1 MDISGCERSYPQ
13 NAHSLKN
20 SGRAQCSPRVMNPAM
35 NPYSNPAGHPA
46 SNTAAPNGCP
56 PRAAQGVNQPGA
68 QNTGIQNTGVQ
79 NTRAHSLPALLIPED
94 YRARAVALHARELI
108 LRSPQMSAIA
118 LGGFSAGFS
127 AGPSNGFSAG
137 LEKTVEK
144 AGERPPTEGVVAAGS
159 ANAASAAGGGLLQ
172 ESQPLREI
180 LENAVDEAICAIDGG
195 RQGNA
200 RGHAWGNASAEG
212 ADADGTNVTKP
223 RKFRTK
229 TVQPAPTS
237 WSYPS
242 VEYVP
247 VNRQTALRYLAA
259 ELYGLGVLDLLLDE
273 GQRAGT
279 ITDIYVNSPCDIW
292 VGINGTTRPVALSL
306 GNERRVRDLAER
318 LIRRHGGQ
326 LDAAHPAA
334 DISDEHGRRIHA
346 IIPPLS
352 ERTRL
357 SVRLPAR
364 EHPTLAQ
371 LQAAGLC
378 DESTAAYLR
387 RMIAERRGFL
397 ISGGT
402 GTGKTTLLNALL
414 GLCTPQERLILLED
428 TPELTPQHEQVIALK
443 TRAANSEGAGEI
455 GLGEL
460 IVQALRMGPDRLV
473 VGECRGAEVVHL
485 LTAMNTGHRGAGTTL
500 HANSA
505 QAVPLRL
512 CALGALAG
520 LDSRTVALHTATAFE
535 RIIHLEHRDGRR
547 RIEGIYS
554 LHPAT
559 QGSEE
564 YLQVRRI
571 STGSEVG
578 Y

>member
-1 MDISGCERSYPQ
+1 
-13 NAHSLKN
+13 
-20 SGRAQCSPRVMNPAM
+20 MNPT
-35 NPYSNPAGHPA
+35 SNPA
-46 SNTAAPNGCP
+46 SNTGNPNGYP
-56 PRAAQGVNQPGA
+56 TRTAQSLNTQSPSTQAQGKNAPGMKAPGTKALGTPSA
-68 QNTGIQNTGVQ
+68 QHMG
-79 NTRAHSLPALLIPED
+79 ALPALLIPED

-118 LGGFSAGFS
+118 LNGFSGGFGAGFGSGFGTGVSAGF
-127 AGPSNGFSAG
+127 
-137 LEKTVEK
+137 EKTE
-144 AGERPPTEGVVAAGS
+144 ERPPAEGVAAAGS
-159 ANAASAAGGGLLQ
+159 ANVASAAGGELLQ
-172 ESQPLREI
+172 DSQPLREI
-180 LENAVDEAICAIDGG
+180 LENAVDEAIYAIDGG
-195 RQGNA
+195 CQGN
-200 RGHAWGNASAEG
+200 AWGNANAEG
-212 ADADGTNVTKP
+212 TGVDGTNVTKP
-223 RKFRTK
+223 RKFRAK
-229 TVQPAPTS
+229 TAPPAPAS

-292 VGINGTTRPVALSL
+292 AGINGTTRPVALSL

-364 EHPTLAQ
+364 ERPTLAQ
-371 LQAAGLC
+371 LQTAGLC
-378 DESTAAYLR
+378 DEATAAYLR

-414 GLCTPQERLILLED
+414 RLCTPQERLILLED
-428 TPELTPQHEQVIALK
+428 TPELAPQHEQVIALK

-571 STGSEVG
+571 STGSDVG

>member
-1 MDISGCERSYPQ
+1 
-13 NAHSLKN
+13 
-20 SGRAQCSPRVMNPAM
+20 MNPS
-35 NPYSNPAGHPA
+35 NNPAEHTA
-46 SNTAAPNGCP
+46 SYAANPNGYP
-56 PRAAQGVNQPGA
+56 TRTA
-68 QNTGIQNTGVQ
+68 QNSTTYAQSPITYAPD
-79 NTRAHSLPALLIPED
+79 TRAHSLPALLIPED

-118 LGGFSAGFS
+118 LDGFSAGFGGGFG
-127 AGPSNGFSAG
+127 AG
-137 LEKTVEK
+137 VEK
-144 AGERPPTEGVVAAGS
+144 AGERPPAEGVTAAGS
-159 ANAASAAGGGLLQ
+159 ANTANAAGSGLLQ

-195 RQGNA
+195 HLGNT
-200 RGHAWGNASAEG
+200 NAEG
-212 ADADGTNVTKP
+212 TGADRTNVTKP
-223 RKFRTK
+223 RKFRATA
-229 TVQPAPTS
+229 VHPAPAS

-247 VNRQTALRYLAA
+247 INRQTALRYLAA
-259 ELYGLGVLDLLLDE
+259 ELYGLGALDLLLDE

-364 EHPTLAQ
+364 ERPTLAQ

-378 DESTAAYLR
+378 DEATAAYLR

-428 TPELTPQHEQVIALK
+428 TPELAPQHEQVIALK
-443 TRAANSEGAGEI
+443 TRAANSEGAGEV

-547 RIEGIYS
+547 CIEGVYS
-554 LHPAT
+554 LHPAVE
-559 QGSEE
+559 GSEE

>member
-1 MDISGCERSYPQ
+1 
-13 NAHSLKN
+13 
-20 SGRAQCSPRVMNPAM
+20 MNLS
-35 NPYSNPAGHPA
+35 SNPAGHPA
-46 SNTAAPNGCP
+46 NNPGSPNGCP

-68 QNTGIQNTGVQ
+68 QNLGAPYTT
-79 NTRAHSLPALLIPED
+79 HSLPALLIPED

-118 LGGFSAGFS
+118 LGGFSAGLS
-127 AGPSNGFSAG
+127 AGFSSG
-137 LEKTVEK
+137 VEKT
-144 AGERPPTEGVVAAGS
+144 GEHPPTEGVAAAGGS
-159 ANAASAAGGGLLQ
+159 NTASAAGGGLLQ
-172 ESQPLREI
+172 ESQPLREV

-195 RQGNA
+195 YPGNT
-200 RGHAWGNASAEG
+200 NAERTG
-212 ADADGTNVTKP
+212 ADGTNVTKP

-229 TVQPAPTS
+229 TVQTAPAS

-247 VNRQTALRYLAA
+247 INRQTALRYLAA
-259 ELYGLGVLDLLLDE
+259 ELYGLGALDLLLDE
-273 GQRAGT
+273 RQRAGT

-334 DISDEHGRRIHA
+334 DISDEHGRRVHA

-364 EHPTLAQ
+364 ERPTLAQ
-371 LQAAGLC
+371 LTAAGLC
-378 DESTAAYLR
+378 DEATAAYLR

-428 TPELTPQHEQVIALK
+428 TPELAPQHEQVIALK

-535 RIIHLEHRDGRR
+535 RIIHLEHRGGRR

-554 LHPAT
+554 LHPAVA
-559 QGSEE
+559 GSEE

-571 STGSEVG
+571 STGPDVG

>member
-1 MDISGCERSYPQ
+1 MDISACARSYPQ

-20 SGRAQCSPRVMNPAM
+20 SGRVQCSPRAM
-35 NPYSNPAGHPA
+35 T
-46 SNTAAPNGCP
+46 SNTANPNGYP
-56 PRAAQGVNQPGA
+56 TRTVQSPTMQAQGMGQPSMNQPGA
-68 QNTGIQNTGVQ
+68 QNTGVQNTG
-79 NTRAHSLPALLIPED
+79 AHSLPALLIPED
-94 YRARAVALHARELI
+94 YRARAVVLHARELI
-108 LRSPQMSAIA
+108 LRSPQMSTIA
-118 LGGFSAGFS
+118 LGGFSAGLS
-127 AGPSNGFSAG
+127 AGFSSG
-137 LEKTVEK
+137 VEK
-144 AGERPPTEGVVAAGS
+144 AGERPPVEGVAAAGGSNTAS
-159 ANAASAAGGGLLQ
+159 AAGGANTSSAAGGGLLQ
-172 ESQPLREI
+172 EPQPLREI

-195 RQGNA
+195 YPGNT
-200 RGHAWGNASAEG
+200 NAERTG
-212 ADADGTNVTKP
+212 ADGTNVTKP

-229 TVQPAPTS
+229 TVQPAPAS

-247 VNRQTALRYLAA
+247 INRQTALRYLAT
-259 ELYGLGVLDLLLDE
+259 ELYGLGALDLLLDE

-364 EHPTLAQ
+364 ERPTLAQ

-378 DESTAAYLR
+378 DEATAAYLC

-428 TPELTPQHEQVIALK
+428 TPELAPQHEQVIALK

-554 LHPAT
+554 LHPAVE
-559 QGSEE
+559 GSEE

-571 STGSEVG
+571 SVGSDVG

>member
-1 MDISGCERSYPQ
+1 
-13 NAHSLKN
+13 
-20 SGRAQCSPRVMNPAM
+20 MNPS
-35 NPYSNPAGHPA
+35 SNPAEHTA
-46 SNTAAPNGCP
+46 SHTANPNGYP
-56 PRAAQGVNQPGA
+56 TRTAQSPTA
-68 QNTGIQNTGVQ
+68 QSPSTYAPD
-79 NTRAHSLPALLIPED
+79 TRAHSLPALLIPED

-118 LGGFSAGFS
+118 LGGFSAGF
-127 AGPSNGFSAG
+127 GGGFSAG
-137 LEKTVEK
+137 FGNGFSGGL
-144 AGERPPTEGVVAAGS
+144 S
-159 ANAASAAGGGLLQ
+159 GGGLLQ

-195 RQGNA
+195 
-200 RGHAWGNASAEG
+200 HPGNASTAG
-212 ADADGTNVTKP
+212 AGVVKP
-223 RKFRTK
+223 RKFRAQTAH
-229 TVQPAPTS
+229 PAPAS

-259 ELYGLGVLDLLLDE
+259 ELYGLGALDLLLDE

-292 VGINGTTRPVALSL
+292 VGINGTVRPVALSL

-318 LIRRHGGQ
+318 LIRRYGGQ
-326 LDAAHPAA
+326 LDAANPAA

-364 EHPTLAQ
+364 ERPTLAQ

-378 DESTAAYLR
+378 DEATAAYLR

-428 TPELTPQHEQVIALK
+428 TPELAPQHEQVIALK

-571 STGSEVG
+571 STGSDVG

>member
-1 MDISGCERSYPQ
+1 
-13 NAHSLKN
+13 
-20 SGRAQCSPRVMNPAM
+20 MNPT
-35 NPYSNPAGHPA
+35 SNPV
-46 SNTAAPNGCP
+46 SNTGSPNGCP
-56 PRAAQGVNQPGA
+56 TRTAQSLNTQSPSTQAQGANRL
-68 QNTGIQNTGVQ
+68 GVQ
-79 NTRAHSLPALLIPED
+79 NTGAPNTGVHPLPALLIPED

-108 LRSPQMSAIA
+108 LRSPQMSATA
-118 LGGFSAGFS
+118 LNGFSGGFSG
-127 AGPSNGFSAG
+127 G
-137 LEKTVEK
+137 LNAEFERV
-144 AGERPPTEGVVAAGS
+144 GERPPAEGAIAAGS
-159 ANAASAAGGGLLQ
+159 ANTASAADGGLLQ
-172 ESQPLREI
+172 EIQPLREI

-195 RQGNA
+195 YLEGA
-200 RGHAWGNASAEG
+200 RGHAS
-212 ADADGTNVTKP
+212 ADGTNAAKP
-223 RKFRTK
+223 RKFRPK
-229 TVQPAPTS
+229 TAPPAPAS

-242 VEYVP
+242 VEYMP

-259 ELYGLGVLDLLLDE
+259 ELYGLGALDLLLDE

-318 LIRRHGGQ
+318 LIRRYGGQ

-364 EHPTLAQ
+364 ERPTLAQ

-378 DESTAAYLR
+378 DEATAAYLR
-387 RMIAERRGFL
+387 RMMAERRGFL

-428 TPELTPQHEQVIALK
+428 TPELAPQHEQVIALK

-554 LHPAT
+554 LHPAVE
-559 QGSEE
+559 GSEE

-571 STGSEVG
+571 SAESDVG

>member
-1 MDISGCERSYPQ
+1 MDISGYARSYPQ

-20 SGRAQCSPRVMNPAM
+20 SGWAQCSPRVMNPAM
-35 NPYSNPAGHPA
+35 NPSSNPAEH
-46 SNTAAPNGCP
+46 TATPNGYP
-56 PRAAQGVNQPGA
+56 TRTAQSPTTYA
-68 QNTGIQNTGVQ
+68 PD
-79 NTRAHSLPALLIPED
+79 TRAHSLPALLIPED

-108 LRSPQMSAIA
+108 LCSPQMSAIA
-118 LGGFSAGFS
+118 LGGFSGGFSAGFS
-127 AGPSNGFSAG
+127 AGV
-137 LEKTVEK
+137 EKTVEK
-144 AGERPPTEGVVAAGS
+144 AGERPPTEGVVAADS
-159 ANAASAAGGGLLQ
+159 ANAVSAAGGGLLQ

-195 RQGNA
+195 CRGN
-200 RGHAWGNASAEG
+200 AWGNASAEG
-212 ADADGTNVTKP
+212 TGADGTNVTKP
-223 RKFRTK
+223 RKFRAK
-229 TVQPAPTS
+229 TVQPAPAS

-259 ELYGLGVLDLLLDE
+259 ELYGLGALDLLLDE

-292 VGINGTTRPVALSL
+292 VSINGTTRPVALSL

-364 EHPTLAQ
+364 ERPTLAQ

-378 DESTAAYLR
+378 DEATAAYLR

-428 TPELTPQHEQVIALK
+428 TPELAPQHEQVIALK

-547 RIEGIYS
+547 CIEGIYS

>member
-1 MDISGCERSYPQ
+1 MDISGCARSYPQ

-20 SGRAQCSPRVMNPAM
+20 LGRAQCSPRVMNPAM
-35 NPYSNPAGHPA
+35 NPAMNPSNNPAGHPA
-46 SNTAAPNGCP
+46 NNPGSPNGCP
-56 PRAAQGVNQPGA
+56 PCAAQGVNQPGA
-68 QNTGIQNTGVQ
+68 QNTGVQ
-79 NTRAHSLPALLIPED
+79 NTRTHSLPALLIPED

-118 LGGFSAGFS
+118 LGGFSGGFS
-127 AGPSNGFSAG
+127 AGFSVG
-137 LEKTVEK
+137 LEK
-144 AGERPPTEGVVAAGS
+144 AGERPPTEGVVAAG
-159 ANAASAAGGGLLQ
+159 GGLFQ

-195 RQGNA
+195 CQGN
-200 RGHAWGNASAEG
+200 AWGNANAEG
-212 ADADGTNVTKP
+212 TGADGTNATKP

-259 ELYGLGVLDLLLDE
+259 ELYGLGALDLLLDE

-334 DISDEHGRRIHA
+334 DISDELGRRIHA

-364 EHPTLAQ
+364 ERPTLAQ

-378 DESTAAYLR
+378 DEATAAYLR

-428 TPELTPQHEQVIALK
+428 TPELAPQHEQVIALK

-547 RIEGIYS
+547 RIEGVYS
-554 LHPAT
+554 LHPAVE
-559 QGSEE
+559 GSEE

-571 STGSEVG
+571 SVGSDVG

>member
-1 MDISGCERSYPQ
+1 MDISGYARSYPQ
-13 NAHSLKN
+13 NVHSLKN
-20 SGRAQCSPRVMNPAM
+20 LGWVQCSPRAM
-35 NPYSNPAGHPA
+35 NPSNNLTEHTA
-46 SNTAAPNGCP
+46 SHTANPNGYPTCT
-56 PRAAQGVNQPGA
+56 AQSPTA
-68 QNTGIQNTGVQ
+68 QSPTAYAPD
-79 NTRAHSLPALLIPED
+79 TRAHSLPALLIPED

-118 LGGFSAGFS
+118 LGGFGGGFS
-127 AGPSNGFSAG
+127 AGVSVGFGGGFGAG
-137 LEKTVEK
+137 VEK
-144 AGERPPTEGVVAAGS
+144 AGERPPAEGGTAAGS
-159 ANAASAAGGGLLQ
+159 VNTVSAADGGLLQ

-180 LENAVDEAICAIDGG
+180 LENAVEAAICAIDGG
-195 RQGNA
+195 YLGNT
-200 RGHAWGNASAEG
+200 NAE
-212 ADADGTNVTKP
+212 GTNVVKP
-223 RKFRTK
+223 RKFRAK
-229 TVQPAPTS
+229 TVQPAPAS

-259 ELYGLGVLDLLLDE
+259 ELYGLGALDLLLDE

-364 EHPTLAQ
+364 ERPTLAQ
-371 LQAAGLC
+371 LQATGLC
-378 DESTAAYLR
+378 DEATAAYLH

-428 TPELTPQHEQVIALK
+428 TPELAPQHEQVIALK

-455 GLGEL
+455 GLDEL

-535 RIIHLEHRDGRR
+535 RIIHLEHRDGCR

-554 LHPAT
+554 LHPAVE
-559 QGSEE
+559 GSEE

-571 STGSEVG
+571 ATGSEVG

>member
-1 MDISGCERSYPQ
+1 
-13 NAHSLKN
+13 
-20 SGRAQCSPRVMNPAM
+20 MNPT
-35 NPYSNPAGHPA
+35 SNPA
-46 SNTAAPNGCP
+46 SNTGSPNGYP
-56 PRAAQGVNQPGA
+56 TRAAQGANQPGA
-68 QNTGIQNTGVQ
+68 QNTGVQNTG
-79 NTRAHSLPALLIPED
+79 THSLPALLIPED

-127 AGPSNGFSAG
+127 AG
-137 LEKTVEK
+137 LEK
-144 AGERPPTEGVVAAGS
+144 AGERPPAEGVAAAGS

-180 LENAVDEAICAIDGG
+180 LENAVDEAICTIDGG
-195 RQGNA
+195 HLGNT
-200 RGHAWGNASAEG
+200 NAEG
-212 ADADGTNVTKP
+212 TGADGTNVTKP

-229 TVQPAPTS
+229 TMQPAPTS

-242 VEYVP
+242 VEYMP
-247 VNRQTALRYLAA
+247 INRQTALRYLAA
-259 ELYGLGVLDLLLDE
+259 ELYGLGALDLLLEE

-292 VGINGTTRPVALSL
+292 AGINGTTRPVGLSL

-334 DISDEHGRRIHA
+334 DISDEYGRRIHA

-364 EHPTLAQ
+364 ERPTLAQ

-378 DESTAAYLR
+378 DEATAAYLR
-387 RMIAERRGFL
+387 RMMAERRGFL

-428 TPELTPQHEQVIALK
+428 TPELVPQHEQVIALK

>member
-1 MDISGCERSYPQ
+1 
-13 NAHSLKN
+13 
-20 SGRAQCSPRVMNPAM
+20 MNPT
-35 NPYSNPAGHPA
+35 SNPA
-46 SNTAAPNGCP
+46 SNTGNPNGYP
-56 PRAAQGVNQPGA
+56 TRTAQSLNTQSPSTQAQGKNAPGMKAPGTKALGTPSA
-68 QNTGIQNTGVQ
+68 QHMG
-79 NTRAHSLPALLIPED
+79 ALPALLIPED

-118 LGGFSAGFS
+118 LNGFSGGFGAGFGSGFGTGVSAGF
-127 AGPSNGFSAG
+127 
-137 LEKTVEK
+137 EKTE
-144 AGERPPTEGVVAAGS
+144 ERPPAEGVAAAGS
-159 ANAASAAGGGLLQ
+159 ANVASAAGGELLQ
-172 ESQPLREI
+172 DSQPLREI
-180 LENAVDEAICAIDGG
+180 LENAVDEAIYAIDGG
-195 RQGNA
+195 CQGN
-200 RGHAWGNASAEG
+200 AWGNANAEG
-212 ADADGTNVTKP
+212 TGVDGTNVTKP
-223 RKFRTK
+223 RKFRAK
-229 TVQPAPTS
+229 TAPPAPAS

-292 VGINGTTRPVALSL
+292 AGINGTTRPVALSL

-364 EHPTLAQ
+364 ERPTLAQ

-378 DESTAAYLR
+378 DEATAAYLR

-428 TPELTPQHEQVIALK
+428 TPELAPQHEQVIALK

-559 QGSEE
+559 QGSEK

-571 STGSEVG
+571 SVESNVG

>member
-1 MDISGCERSYPQ
+1 MT
-13 NAHSLKN
+13 
-20 SGRAQCSPRVMNPAM
+20 
-35 NPYSNPAGHPA
+35 
-46 SNTAAPNGCP
+46 SNTANPSGYPHRTAQSPITQ
-56 PRAAQGVNQPGA
+56 AQGMGQPSMNQPGA
-68 QNTGIQNTGVQ
+68 QNTGVQ
-79 NTRAHSLPALLIPED
+79 NTRTHSLPALLIPED

-118 LGGFSAGFS
+118 LGGFSGGFR

-144 AGERPPTEGVVAAGS
+144 AGERPPAGGATVAGG
-159 ANAASAAGGGLLQ
+159 ANTASAAGGGLLQ

-195 RQGNA
+195 HLGNT
-200 RGHAWGNASAEG
+200 NAEG
-212 ADADGTNVTKP
+212 TGADGTNVTKP

-229 TVQPAPTS
+229 TMQAAPAS

-259 ELYGLGVLDLLLDE
+259 ELYGLGALDLLLDE

-318 LIRRHGGQ
+318 LIRRHSGQ

-364 EHPTLAQ
+364 ERPTLAQ

-378 DESTAAYLR
+378 DEATAAYLR

-428 TPELTPQHEQVIALK
+428 TPELAPQHEQVIALK

-520 LDSRTVALHTATAFE
+520 LDSRTVVLHTATAFE

>member
-1 MDISGCERSYPQ
+1 
-13 NAHSLKN
+13 
-20 SGRAQCSPRVMNPAM
+20 MNPS
-35 NPYSNPAGHPA
+35 NNPAGHPA
-46 SNTAAPNGCP
+46 NNPAGHPVNNPGSPNGCP

-68 QNTGIQNTGVQ
+68 QNTGVQNTG
-79 NTRAHSLPALLIPED
+79 AHSLPALLIPED

-108 LRSPQMSAIA
+108 LCSPQMSTIA
-118 LGGFSAGFS
+118 LGGFSGGFS
-127 AGPSNGFSAG
+127 DGFSNGFSAG
-137 LEKTVEK
+137 VDKTVEK
-144 AGERPPTEGVVAAGS
+144 AGERPPAGGATVAGS
-159 ANAASAAGGGLLQ
+159 ANTASAAGGGLLQ

-180 LENAVDEAICAIDGG
+180 LENAVDEAICTIDGG
-195 RQGNA
+195 CRGNV
-200 RGHAWGNASAEG
+200 RGNTDAEG
-212 ADADGTNVTKP
+212 TGVAKP

-229 TVQPAPTS
+229 TVQAAPTS

-259 ELYGLGVLDLLLDE
+259 ELYGLGALDLLLDE

-364 EHPTLAQ
+364 KRPTLAQ

-378 DESTAAYLR
+378 DDATAAYLR

-414 GLCTPQERLILLED
+414 GLCSPQERLILLED
-428 TPELTPQHEQVIALK
+428 TPELAPQHEQVIALK

-571 STGSEVG
+571 STGSDVG

>member
-1 MDISGCERSYPQ
+1 
-13 NAHSLKN
+13 
-20 SGRAQCSPRVMNPAM
+20 MNP
-35 NPYSNPAGHPA
+35 STNPAEHTV
-46 SNTAAPNGCP
+46 SNTANPNGYP
-56 PRAAQGVNQPGA
+56 HRTAQSPTA
-68 QNTGIQNTGVQ
+68 QSSTMYAPD
-79 NTRAHSLPALLIPED
+79 TRAHSLPALLIPED

-118 LGGFSAGFS
+118 LGGFSAGF
-127 AGPSNGFSAG
+127 GGGFSAG
-137 LEKTVEK
+137 VSVGFGGGFGGEPSGGFSAGVEKTVEN
-144 AGERPPTEGVVAAGS
+144 ARERPPAEGGTAAGS
-159 ANAASAAGGGLLQ
+159 ANTASAAGGGLLQ

-195 RQGNA
+195 YP
-200 RGHAWGNASAEG
+200 GNASAAG
-212 ADADGTNVTKP
+212 AGVVKP
-223 RKFRTK
+223 RKFRAK
-229 TVQPAPTS
+229 TAQPAPAS

-259 ELYGLGVLDLLLDE
+259 ELYGLGALDLLLDE

-292 VGINGTTRPVALSL
+292 VGIDGTARPVALSL

-357 SVRLPAR
+357 SVRLPAHER
-364 EHPTLAQ
+364 PTLAQ

-378 DESTAAYLR
+378 DEATAAYLR

-414 GLCTPQERLILLED
+414 GLCMPQERLILLED
-428 TPELTPQHEQVIALK
+428 TPELSPRHEQVIVLK

-554 LHPAT
+554 LHPAVE
-559 QGSEE
+559 GREE

-571 STGSEVG
+571 STGSEIG

>member
-1 MDISGCERSYPQ
+1 
-13 NAHSLKN
+13 
-20 SGRAQCSPRVMNPAM
+20 MNPT
-35 NPYSNPAGHPA
+35 SNPA
-46 SNTAAPNGCP
+46 SNTGNPNGYP
-56 PRAAQGVNQPGA
+56 TRTAQSLNTQSPSTQAQGKNAPGMKAPGTKALGTPSA
-68 QNTGIQNTGVQ
+68 QHMG
-79 NTRAHSLPALLIPED
+79 ALPALLIPED

-118 LGGFSAGFS
+118 LNGFSGGFGAGFGSGFGTGVSAGF
-127 AGPSNGFSAG
+127 
-137 LEKTVEK
+137 EKTE
-144 AGERPPTEGVVAAGS
+144 ERPPAEGVAAAGS
-159 ANAASAAGGGLLQ
+159 ANVASAAGGELLQ
-172 ESQPLREI
+172 DSQPLREI
-180 LENAVDEAICAIDGG
+180 LENAVDEAIYAIDGG
-195 RQGNA
+195 CQGN
-200 RGHAWGNASAEG
+200 AWGNANAEG
-212 ADADGTNVTKP
+212 TGVDGTNVTKP
-223 RKFRTK
+223 RKFRAK
-229 TVQPAPTS
+229 TAPPAPAS

-273 GQRAGT
+273 GQRSGT

-364 EHPTLAQ
+364 ERPTLAQ

-378 DESTAAYLR
+378 DEATAAYLR

-428 TPELTPQHEQVIALK
+428 TPELAPQHEQVIALK

-547 RIEGIYS
+547 CIEGIYS

-571 STGSEVG
+571 SAGSDVG

>member
-1 MDISGCERSYPQ
+1 
-13 NAHSLKN
+13 
-20 SGRAQCSPRVMNPAM
+20 MNPT
-35 NPYSNPAGHPA
+35 SNPA
-46 SNTAAPNGCP
+46 NPNGYP
-56 PRAAQGVNQPGA
+56 TRTA
-68 QNTGIQNTGVQ
+68 QNSTTYAQSPTANAPD
-79 NTRAHSLPALLIPED
+79 TRAHSLPALLIPED

-118 LGGFSAGFS
+118 LGGFSGGFS
-127 AGPSNGFSAG
+127 VGFGGGFGAG
-137 LEKTVEK
+137 VEK
-144 AGERPPTEGVVAAGS
+144 PGQAGERPPAEGGTAAGN
-159 ANAASAAGGGLLQ
+159 ANTASAADGGLLQ

-180 LENAVDEAICAIDGG
+180 LENAVDEAICVIDGG
-195 RQGNA
+195 YP
-200 RGHAWGNASAEG
+200 GNASAAG
-212 ADADGTNVTKP
+212 AGVVKP
-223 RKFRTK
+223 RKFRAK
-229 TVQPAPTS
+229 TVHPAPAS

-259 ELYGLGVLDLLLDE
+259 ELYGLGALDLLLDE

-352 ERTRL
+352 ERARL

-364 EHPTLAQ
+364 ERPTLAQ
-371 LQAAGLC
+371 LQATGLC
-378 DESTAAYLR
+378 DEATAAYLR

-428 TPELTPQHEQVIALK
+428 TPELAPQHEQVIALK

-535 RIIHLEHRDGRR
+535 RIIHLEHRDGCR
-547 RIEGIYS
+547 RIEGVYS
-554 LHPAT
+554 LHPT
-559 QGSEE
+559 VEGSEE

-571 STGSEVG
+571 SVGSEVG

>member
-1 MDISGCERSYPQ
+1 
-13 NAHSLKN
+13 
-20 SGRAQCSPRVMNPAM
+20 MNPT
-35 NPYSNPAGHPA
+35 SNPA
-46 SNTAAPNGCP
+46 SNTGNPNGYP
-56 PRAAQGVNQPGA
+56 TRTAQSLNTQSPSTQAQGKNAPGMKAPGTKALGTPSA
-68 QNTGIQNTGVQ
+68 QHMG
-79 NTRAHSLPALLIPED
+79 ALPALLIPED

-118 LGGFSAGFS
+118 LNGFSGGFGAGFGSGFGTGVSAGF
-127 AGPSNGFSAG
+127 
-137 LEKTVEK
+137 EKTE
-144 AGERPPTEGVVAAGS
+144 ERPPAEGVAAAGS
-159 ANAASAAGGGLLQ
+159 ANVASAAGGELLQ
-172 ESQPLREI
+172 DSQPLREI
-180 LENAVDEAICAIDGG
+180 LENAVDEAIYAIDGG
-195 RQGNA
+195 CQGN
-200 RGHAWGNASAEG
+200 AWGNANAEG
-212 ADADGTNVTKP
+212 TGADGSNAAKL
-223 RKFRTK
+223 RKFRAK
-229 TVQPAPTS
+229 AAPSAPAS

-292 VGINGTTRPVALSL
+292 AGINGTTRPVALSL

-364 EHPTLAQ
+364 ERPTLAQ

-378 DESTAAYLR
+378 DEATAAYLC

-414 GLCTPQERLILLED
+414 GLCKPQERLILLED
-428 TPELTPQHEQVIALK
+428 TPELAPQHEQVVALK

-564 YLQVRRI
+564 YLQVRCI
-571 STGSEVG
+571 STGSDVG

>member
-1 MDISGCERSYPQ
+1 
-13 NAHSLKN
+13 
-20 SGRAQCSPRVMNPAM
+20 MNPT
-35 NPYSNPAGHPA
+35 SNPA
-46 SNTAAPNGCP
+46 SNTGNPNGYP
-56 PRAAQGVNQPGA
+56 TRTAQSLNTQSPSTQAQGKNAPGMKAPGTKALGTPSA
-68 QNTGIQNTGVQ
+68 QHMG
-79 NTRAHSLPALLIPED
+79 ALPALLIPED

-118 LGGFSAGFS
+118 LNGFSGGFGAGFGSGFGTGVSAGF
-127 AGPSNGFSAG
+127 
-137 LEKTVEK
+137 EKTE
-144 AGERPPTEGVVAAGS
+144 ERPPAEGVAAAGS
-159 ANAASAAGGGLLQ
+159 ANVASAAGGELLQ
-172 ESQPLREI
+172 DSQPLREI
-180 LENAVDEAICAIDGG
+180 LENAVDEAIYAIDGG
-195 RQGNA
+195 CQGN
-200 RGHAWGNASAEG
+200 AWGNANAEG
-212 ADADGTNVTKP
+212 TGVDGTNVTKP
-223 RKFRTK
+223 RKFRAK
-229 TVQPAPTS
+229 TEPPAPAS

-273 GQRAGT
+273 GQRSGT

-364 EHPTLAQ
+364 ERPTLAQ

-378 DESTAAYLR
+378 DEATAAYLR

-428 TPELTPQHEQVIALK
+428 TPELAPQHEQVIALK

-547 RIEGIYS
+547 CIEGIYS

-571 STGSEVG
+571 SAGSDVG

>member
-1 MDISGCERSYPQ
+1 
-13 NAHSLKN
+13 
-20 SGRAQCSPRVMNPAM
+20 MNPT
-35 NPYSNPAGHPA
+35 SNPA
-46 SNTAAPNGCP
+46 SNTGSPNGYP
-56 PRAAQGVNQPGA
+56 TSAVQNLSRQSPSTQAQGVNQPSMSQPGA
-68 QNTGIQNTGVQ
+68 QNAGVQ
-79 NTRAHSLPALLIPED
+79 NTRARSLPALLIPED

-118 LGGFSAGFS
+118 LNGFSGGFSGGFGAG
-127 AGPSNGFSAG
+127 
-137 LEKTVEK
+137 VET
-144 AGERPPTEGVVAAGS
+144 AAERAPAEGVIAAGS
-159 ANAASAAGGGLLQ
+159 ANTASAADGGLLQ

-180 LENAVDEAICAIDGG
+180 LENAVDEAIYAIDGG
-195 RQGNA
+195 CQGN
-200 RGHAWGNASAEG
+200 AWGNANAEG
-212 ADADGTNVTKP
+212 TGADGSNAAKL
-223 RKFRTK
+223 RKFRAK
-229 TVQPAPTS
+229 AAPSAPAS

-259 ELYGLGVLDLLLDE
+259 ELYGLGALDLLLDE
-273 GQRAGT
+273 GQRSGT

-334 DISDEHGRRIHA
+334 DISDEYGRRIHA

-357 SVRLPAR
+357 SVRLPSR
-364 EHPTLAQ
+364 ERPTLAQ
-371 LQAAGLC
+371 LQVAGLC
-378 DESTAAYLR
+378 DEATAAYLR

-414 GLCTPQERLILLED
+414 GLCKPQERLILLED
-428 TPELTPQHEQVIALK
+428 TPELAPQHEQVVALK

-535 RIIHLEHRDGRR
+535 RIIHLEHREGRR

-564 YLQVRRI
+564 YLQVRCI
-571 STGSEVG
+571 STGSDVG

>member
-1 MDISGCERSYPQ
+1 
-13 NAHSLKN
+13 
-20 SGRAQCSPRVMNPAM
+20 MNPT
-35 NPYSNPAGHPA
+35 SNPA
-46 SNTAAPNGCP
+46 SNTGSPNGYP
-56 PRAAQGVNQPGA
+56 TSAVQSLNTQSPSTQAQGTNRQGAQNAGA
-68 QNTGIQNTGVQ
+68 QNTG
-79 NTRAHSLPALLIPED
+79 AHSLPALLIPED

-118 LGGFSAGFS
+118 LNGFSGGFGAGFS
-127 AGPSNGFSAG
+127 AG
-137 LEKTVEK
+137 VEK
-144 AGERPPTEGVVAAGS
+144 AEERAPAEGAIAAGS
-159 ANAASAAGGGLLQ
+159 AAPAGSVNATSGASGGLLQ
-172 ESQPLREI
+172 DSQPLREI

-195 RQGNA
+195 CPGNA
-200 RGHAWGNASAEG
+200 LGNTLGNASA
-212 ADADGTNVTKP
+212 DGTNAAKP
-223 RKFRTK
+223 RKIRAK
-229 TVQPAPTS
+229 AALPAPAS

-247 VNRQTALRYLAA
+247 VNRQTALRYLVA
-259 ELYGLGVLDLLLDE
+259 ELYGLGALDLLLDE

-292 VGINGTTRPVALSL
+292 AGINGTTRPVALSL

-364 EHPTLAQ
+364 ERPTLAQ

-378 DESTAAYLR
+378 DEATAAYLR

-414 GLCTPQERLILLED
+414 GLCAPQERLILLED
-428 TPELTPQHEQVIALK
+428 TPELAPQHEQVIALK

-547 RIEGIYS
+547 CIEGIYS

-559 QGSEE
+559 QGSED

-571 STGSEVG
+571 SAGSDVG

>member
-1 MDISGCERSYPQ
+1 MDISVHARSYPQ

-20 SGRAQCSPRVMNPAM
+20 SGWAQCSPRAMNPAM
-35 NPYSNPAGHPA
+35 NPSNNPAGHPA
-46 SNTAAPNGCP
+46 NNPAGHPANNPGSPNGCP
-56 PRAAQGVNQPGA
+56 PRAAQGANQPGA
-68 QNTGIQNTGVQ
+68 QNTGVQ
-79 NTRAHSLPALLIPED
+79 NTRTHSLPALLIPED

-118 LGGFSAGFS
+118 LGGFSGGFS
-127 AGPSNGFSAG
+127 VG
-137 LEKTVEK
+137 LEK
-144 AGERPPTEGVVAAGS
+144 AGERPSVEGMVAAGS
-159 ANAASAAGGGLLQ
+159 ANTASAAGSGLLQ

-180 LENAVDEAICAIDGG
+180 LENAVDEAICTIDGG
-195 RQGNA
+195 YQGNT
-200 RGHAWGNASAEG
+200 WGNASAEG
-212 ADADGTNVTKP
+212 TGADGTNATKP

-247 VNRQTALRYLAA
+247 VNPQTALRYLAA
-259 ELYGLGVLDLLLDE
+259 ELYGLGALDLLLDE

-292 VGINGTTRPVALSL
+292 AGINGTTRPAALSL

-364 EHPTLAQ
+364 ERPTLAQ

-378 DESTAAYLR
+378 DEATAAYLR

-428 TPELTPQHEQVIALK
+428 TPELAPQHEQVIALK

-571 STGSEVG
+571 SVDSEIG

>member
-1 MDISGCERSYPQ
+1 
-13 NAHSLKN
+13 
-20 SGRAQCSPRVMNPAM
+20 MNPS
-35 NPYSNPAGHPA
+35 NNPAEHTA
-46 SNTAAPNGCP
+46 SHTANPNGYP
-56 PRAAQGVNQPGA
+56 TRTAQSPTMYA
-68 QNTGIQNTGVQ
+68 PDI
-79 NTRAHSLPALLIPED
+79 RAHSLPALLIPED

-118 LGGFSAGFS
+118 LGGL
-127 AGPSNGFSAG
+127 SAG
-137 LEKTVEK
+137 LSAGVEN
-144 AGERPPTEGVVAAGS
+144 AGERPPVEGGTAAGS
-159 ANAASAAGGGLLQ
+159 ANTASAADGGLLQ
-172 ESQPLREI
+172 EPQPLSEI
-180 LENAVDEAICAIDGG
+180 LENAVDEAICTIDGG
-195 RQGNA
+195 YL
-200 RGHAWGNASAEG
+200 GNASKEG
-212 ADADGTNVTKP
+212 TGVVKP
-223 RKFRTK
+223 RKFRAK
-229 TVQPAPTS
+229 TVQAAPVS

-247 VNRQTALRYLAA
+247 VNRQTALRYL
-259 ELYGLGVLDLLLDE
+259 
-273 GQRAGT
+273 
-279 ITDIYVNSPCDIW
+279 
-292 VGINGTTRPVALSL
+292 GTTRPVALSL
-306 GNERRVRDLAER
+306 GNERRVRELAER
-318 LIRRHGGQ
+318 LIRRYGGQ
-326 LDAAHPAA
+326 LDATHPAA

-364 EHPTLAQ
+364 ERPTLAQ
-371 LQAAGLC
+371 LQAGGLC
-378 DESTAAYLR
+378 DEATAAYLH
-387 RMIAERRGFL
+387 RMMTERRGFL

-414 GLCTPQERLILLED
+414 GLCKPQERLILLED
-428 TPELTPQHEQVIALK
+428 TAELAPQHEQVIALK
-443 TRAANSEGAGEI
+443 TRAANSEGVGEI

-547 RIEGIYS
+547 RIEGVYS
-554 LHPAT
+554 LHPAAE
-559 QGSEE
+559 GSEE

-571 STGSEVG
+571 SVGSEVG

>member
-1 MDISGCERSYPQ
+1 
-13 NAHSLKN
+13 
-20 SGRAQCSPRVMNPAM
+20 MNPS
-35 NPYSNPAGHPA
+35 NNPAEHTA
-46 SNTAAPNGCP
+46 SHAANPNGYP
-56 PRAAQGVNQPGA
+56 TRTA
-68 QNTGIQNTGVQ
+68 QNSTTYAQSPITYAPD
-79 NTRAHSLPALLIPED
+79 TRAHSLPALLIPED

-127 AGPSNGFSAG
+127 AGVSVGFGGGFGAG
-137 LEKTVEK
+137 VEK
-144 AGERPPTEGVVAAGS
+144 VGERPPAEGGTAASG
-159 ANAASAAGGGLLQ
+159 ANTVSAAGGGLLQ

-180 LENAVDEAICAIDGG
+180 LENAVEAAICAIDGG
-195 RQGNA
+195 QP
-200 RGHAWGNASAEG
+200 GNASAAG
-212 ADADGTNVTKP
+212 AGVVKP
-223 RKFRTK
+223 RKFRAK
-229 TVQPAPTS
+229 TVHPVPAS

-259 ELYGLGVLDLLLDE
+259 ELYGLGALDLLLDE

-326 LDAAHPAA
+326 LDAAHPAS

-364 EHPTLAQ
+364 ERPTLAQ

-378 DESTAAYLR
+378 DEATAAYLR
-387 RMIAERRGFL
+387 HMIAERRGFL

-414 GLCTPQERLILLED
+414 RLCTPQERLILLED
-428 TPELTPQHEQVIALK
+428 TPELAPQHEQVIALK

-554 LHPAT
+554 LHPAVE
-559 QGSEE
+559 GSEE
-564 YLQVRRI
+564 YLQVRRV
-571 STGSEVG
+571 SVGSEIG

>member
-1 MDISGCERSYPQ
+1 
-13 NAHSLKN
+13 
-20 SGRAQCSPRVMNPAM
+20 MNP
-35 NPYSNPAGHPA
+35 SNSPAEHTA
-46 SNTAAPNGCP
+46 SHTANPNGYP
-56 PRAAQGVNQPGA
+56 TRTAQSPTTYA
-68 QNTGIQNTGVQ
+68 PDART
-79 NTRAHSLPALLIPED
+79 HSLPALLIPED

-127 AGPSNGFSAG
+127 AEPSNGFRAG
-137 LEKTVEK
+137 VEK
-144 AGERPPTEGVVAAGS
+144 AGERPPTEGVAAAGS
-159 ANAASAAGGGLLQ
+159 PNAASAAGDGLLQ
-172 ESQPLREI
+172 EPQPLREI
-180 LENAVDEAICAIDGG
+180 LENAVDAAIYTIDGG
-195 RQGNA
+195 CPGNA
-200 RGHAWGNASAEG
+200 WGNAPGNASAEG
-212 ADADGTNVTKP
+212 TGVAKP
-223 RKFRTK
+223 RKFRAK
-229 TVQPAPTS
+229 TVQPAPAS

-259 ELYGLGVLDLLLDE
+259 ELYGLGALDLLLDE

-292 VGINGTTRPVALSL
+292 AGINGTTRPVALSL

-364 EHPTLAQ
+364 ERPTLAQ
-371 LQAAGLC
+371 LQGAGLC
-378 DESTAAYLR
+378 DEATAAYLR

-428 TPELTPQHEQVIALK
+428 TPELAPQHEQVIALK

-554 LHPAT
+554 LHPAAE
-559 QGSEE
+559 GSEE

-571 STGSEVG
+571 SAGADVG

>member
-1 MDISGCERSYPQ
+1 
-13 NAHSLKN
+13 
-20 SGRAQCSPRVMNPAM
+20 MNPS
-35 NPYSNPAGHPA
+35 SNPAGHPA
-46 SNTAAPNGCP
+46 NNPGNPNGCS

-68 QNTGIQNTGVQ
+68 QNTGVQNTG
-79 NTRAHSLPALLIPED
+79 AHSLPALLIPED

-118 LGGFSAGFS
+118 LGGFSGGFS
-127 AGPSNGFSAG
+127 GGPSNGFSAG
-137 LEKTVEK
+137 VEK
-144 AGERPPTEGVVAAGS
+144 AGEQPPAESVVAAGG
-159 ANAASAAGGGLLQ
+159 ANTARAGGGGLLQ
-172 ESQPLREI
+172 EAQPLREI
-180 LENAVDEAICAIDGG
+180 LENAVDEAICTIDGG
-195 RQGNA
+195 HLGNT
-200 RGHAWGNASAEG
+200 NAEG
-212 ADADGTNVTKP
+212 TGPDGTNVTKP
-223 RKFRTK
+223 RKFRAK
-229 TVQPAPTS
+229 TAPPAPAS

-247 VNRQTALRYLAA
+247 VNRQTVLRYLAA
-259 ELYGLGVLDLLLDE
+259 ELYGLGALDLLLDE

-334 DISDEHGRRIHA
+334 DISDKHGRRIHA

-364 EHPTLAQ
+364 ECPTLAQ

-378 DESTAAYLR
+378 DEATAAYLR

-428 TPELTPQHEQVIALK
+428 TPELAPQHEQVISLK

-554 LHPAT
+554 LQPAR

-564 YLQVRRI
+564 YLRVRRI

>member
-1 MDISGCERSYPQ
+1 
-13 NAHSLKN
+13 
-20 SGRAQCSPRVMNPAM
+20 MNPT
-35 NPYSNPAGHPA
+35 SNPA
-46 SNTAAPNGCP
+46 SNTGNPNGYP
-56 PRAAQGVNQPGA
+56 TRTAQSLNTQSPSTQAQGKNAPGMKAPGTKALGTPSA
-68 QNTGIQNTGVQ
+68 QHMG
-79 NTRAHSLPALLIPED
+79 ALPALLIPED

-118 LGGFSAGFS
+118 LGGFSGGFSAGFS
-127 AGPSNGFSAG
+127 AGV
-137 LEKTVEK
+137 EKTVEK
-144 AGERPPTEGVVAAGS
+144 AGERPPAGDATVAGS
-159 ANAASAAGGGLLQ
+159 ANTASAAGGGLLQ

-180 LENAVDEAICAIDGG
+180 LENAVDEATCTIDGG
-195 RQGNA
+195 CQGNA
-200 RGHAWGNASAEG
+200 WGNTNAEG
-212 ADADGTNVTKP
+212 TGADRTNVTKP

-229 TVQPAPTS
+229 TVQPAPVS

-247 VNRQTALRYLAA
+247 VNQQTALRYLAA
-259 ELYGLGVLDLLLDE
+259 ELYGLGALDLLLDE
-273 GQRAGT
+273 GQRVGT

-292 VGINGTTRPVALSL
+292 AGINGTIRPVALSL

-364 EHPTLAQ
+364 ERPTLAQ

-378 DESTAAYLR
+378 DEATAAYLR

-428 TPELTPQHEQVIALK
+428 TPELAPQHEQVIALK

-520 LDSRTVALHTATAFE
+520 LDSRTIALHTATAFE

>member
-1 MDISGCERSYPQ
+1 
-13 NAHSLKN
+13 
-20 SGRAQCSPRVMNPAM
+20 MNPS
-35 NPYSNPAGHPA
+35 NNPAGHPA
-46 SNTAAPNGCP
+46 NNPAGHPANNPAGHPANNPGSPNGCP
-56 PRAAQGVNQPGA
+56 LRAAQGVNQPGA
-68 QNTGIQNTGVQ
+68 QNTGVQ

-118 LGGFSAGFS
+118 LGGFSGGFS
-127 AGPSNGFSAG
+127 GGPSNGFSAG
-137 LEKTVEK
+137 LEK
-144 AGERPPTEGVVAAGS
+144 AGERPPAEGVVAAGS

-195 RQGNA
+195 CRGNT
-200 RGHAWGNASAEG
+200 RGNASAEG
-212 ADADGTNVTKP
+212 TGADGTNVVKP
-223 RKFRTK
+223 RKFRAK
-229 TVQPAPTS
+229 TVQPAPAS

-247 VNRQTALRYLAA
+247 INRQTALRYLAA
-259 ELYGLGVLDLLLDE
+259 ELYGLGALDLLLDE

-292 VGINGTTRPVALSL
+292 AGINGTTRPVALSL

-364 EHPTLAQ
+364 ERPTLAQ

-378 DESTAAYLR
+378 DEATAAYLR

-428 TPELTPQHEQVIALK
+428 TPELAPQHEQVIALK

>member
-1 MDISGCERSYPQ
+1 MDISGCARSYPQ

-20 SGRAQCSPRVMNPAM
+20 SGWAQCSPRVMNPS
-35 NPYSNPAGHPA
+35 NNPAGHPA
-46 SNTAAPNGCP
+46 NNPGSPNGCL

-68 QNTGIQNTGVQ
+68 QNTGVQ

-108 LRSPQMSAIA
+108 LCSPQMSAIA
-118 LGGFSAGFS
+118 LDGFSGGFSAGFS
-127 AGPSNGFSAG
+127 AGV
-137 LEKTVEK
+137 EKTVEK
-144 AGERPPTEGVVAAGS
+144 AGERPPAEGVVAAGS

-195 RQGNA
+195 HLGNT
-200 RGHAWGNASAEG
+200 NAEG
-212 ADADGTNVTKP
+212 TGADGTNVTKP

-229 TVQPAPTS
+229 TMQAAPAS

-259 ELYGLGVLDLLLDE
+259 ELYGLGALELLLDE

-318 LIRRHGGQ
+318 LIRRHSGQ

-364 EHPTLAQ
+364 ERPTLAQ
-371 LQAAGLC
+371 LQTAGLC
-378 DESTAAYLR
+378 DEATAAYLR
-387 RMIAERRGFL
+387 RMIADRRGFL

-428 TPELTPQHEQVIALK
+428 TPELAPQHEQVITLK

-505 QAVPLRL
+505 HAVPLRL

>member
-1 MDISGCERSYPQ
+1 
-13 NAHSLKN
+13 
-20 SGRAQCSPRVMNPAM
+20 MNPTR
-35 NPYSNPAGHPA
+35 NPA
-46 SNTAAPNGCP
+46 SNTGSPNGYP
-56 PRAAQGVNQPGA
+56 TSAVQNLSTQSPSTQVQGTNRLSA
-68 QNTGIQNTGVQ
+68 QNAGA
-79 NTRAHSLPALLIPED
+79 RSLPALLIPED

-118 LGGFSAGFS
+118 LNGFSGGFSDGF
-127 AGPSNGFSAG
+127 SNGFSAG
-137 LEKTVEK
+137 VDKTVEK
-144 AGERPPTEGVVAAGS
+144 AGERPPAGGATVAGS
-159 ANAASAAGGGLLQ
+159 ANTASAAGGGLLQ

-180 LENAVDEAICAIDGG
+180 LENAVDEAICTIDGG
-195 RQGNA
+195 CRGNV
-200 RGHAWGNASAEG
+200 RGNTDAEG
-212 ADADGTNVTKP
+212 TGADGTNVTKP

-229 TVQPAPTS
+229 TVQAAPTS

-259 ELYGLGVLDLLLDE
+259 ELYGLGALDLLLDE

-364 EHPTLAQ
+364 ERPTLAQ

-378 DESTAAYLR
+378 DDATAAYLR

-414 GLCTPQERLILLED
+414 GLCSPQERLILLED
-428 TPELTPQHEQVIALK
+428 TPELAPQHEQVIALK

-571 STGSEVG
+571 STGSDVG

>member
-1 MDISGCERSYPQ
+1 
-13 NAHSLKN
+13 
-20 SGRAQCSPRVMNPAM
+20 MNPS
-35 NPYSNPAGHPA
+35 NNPAEHTA
-46 SNTAAPNGCP
+46 SNTANPNGYP
-56 PRAAQGVNQPGA
+56 TRTAQSPTTYA
-68 QNTGIQNTGVQ
+68 PD
-79 NTRAHSLPALLIPED
+79 TRAHSLPALLIPED

-118 LGGFSAGFS
+118 LGGFSAGISVGF
-127 AGPSNGFSAG
+127 GGGFGNGFGAG
-137 LEKTVEK
+137 LEKV
-144 AGERPPTEGVVAAGS
+144 GERPPAEGVAVAGGVNTANTAGS
-159 ANAASAAGGGLLQ
+159 ANAASAAGRGLLQ

-195 RQGNA
+195 CQGN
-200 RGHAWGNASAEG
+200 AWGNASAEG
-212 ADADGTNVTKP
+212 AGTDGTNVTKP
-223 RKFRTK
+223 RRFRAK
-229 TVQPAPTS
+229 TAHPVPAS

-259 ELYGLGVLDLLLDE
+259 ELYGLGALDLLLDE

-364 EHPTLAQ
+364 ERPTLAQ

-378 DESTAAYLR
+378 DEVTAAYLR

-428 TPELTPQHEQVIALK
+428 TPELAPQHEQVIALK

-473 VGECRGAEVVHL
+473 VGECRGAEVMHL

-505 QAVPLRL
+505 QAVSLRL

-520 LDSRTVALHTATAFE
+520 LDSRTVALHTVTAFE
-535 RIIHLEHRDGRR
+535 RIIHLEHRDGCR
-547 RIEGIYS
+547 RIEGVYS
-554 LHPAT
+554 LHPT
-559 QGSEE
+559 VEGSEE

-571 STGSEVG
+571 SVGSEVG

>member
-1 MDISGCERSYPQ
+1 
-13 NAHSLKN
+13 
-20 SGRAQCSPRVMNPAM
+20 MNPT
-35 NPYSNPAGHPA
+35 SNPA
-46 SNTAAPNGCP
+46 SNTGNPNGYP
-56 PRAAQGVNQPGA
+56 TRTAQSLNTQSPSTQAQGKNAPGMKAPGTKALGTPSA
-68 QNTGIQNTGVQ
+68 QHMG
-79 NTRAHSLPALLIPED
+79 ALPALLIPED

-118 LGGFSAGFS
+118 LNGFSGGFGAGFGSGFGTGVSAGF
-127 AGPSNGFSAG
+127 
-137 LEKTVEK
+137 EKTE
-144 AGERPPTEGVVAAGS
+144 ERPPAEGVAAAGS
-159 ANAASAAGGGLLQ
+159 ANVASAAGGELLQ
-172 ESQPLREI
+172 DSQPLREI
-180 LENAVDEAICAIDGG
+180 LENAVDEAIYAIDGG
-195 RQGNA
+195 CQGN
-200 RGHAWGNASAEG
+200 AWGNANAEG
-212 ADADGTNVTKP
+212 TGVDGTNVTKP
-223 RKFRTK
+223 RKFRAK
-229 TVQPAPTS
+229 TAPPAPAS

-292 VGINGTTRPVALSL
+292 AGINGTTRPVALSL

-364 EHPTLAQ
+364 ERPTLAQ

-378 DESTAAYLR
+378 DEATAAYLR

-428 TPELTPQHEQVIALK
+428 TPELAPQHEQVIALK

-564 YLQVRRI
+564 YLQVRCI
-571 STGSEVG
+571 STGSDVG

>member
-20 SGRAQCSPRVMNPAM
+20 SGRAQCSPRAMNPAM
-35 NPYSNPAGHPA
+35 NPSNNPG
-46 SNTAAPNGCP
+46 SPNGCP
-56 PRAAQGVNQPGA
+56 PRAVQGVNQPGA
-68 QNTGIQNTGVQ
+68 QNTGVQ
-79 NTRAHSLPALLIPED
+79 NTRTHSLPALLIPED

-108 LRSPQMSAIA
+108 LRSPQMSATA
-118 LGGFSAGFS
+118 L
-127 AGPSNGFSAG
+127 NGFSGGFGGG
-137 LEKTVEK
+137 LNAEFERV
-144 AGERPPTEGVVAAGS
+144 GERTPAEGAIAAGS
-159 ANAASAAGGGLLQ
+159 AAPAGSANTASAADGGLLQ

-195 RQGNA
+195 CPGNA
-200 RGHAWGNASAEG
+200 LVNTLGNALGNASA
-212 ADADGTNVTKP
+212 DGSNAAKL
-223 RKFRTK
+223 RKFRAK
-229 TVQPAPTS
+229 TAPPAPAS

-292 VGINGTTRPVALSL
+292 AGINGTTRPVALSL

-364 EHPTLAQ
+364 ERPTLAQ

-378 DESTAAYLR
+378 DEATAAYLC

-428 TPELTPQHEQVIALK
+428 TPELAPQHEQVIALK

-547 RIEGIYS
+547 RIEGVYS
-554 LHPAT
+554 LHPAVE
-559 QGSEE
+559 GSEE

-571 STGSEVG
+571 SVGSEVG

>member
-1 MDISGCERSYPQ
+1 
-13 NAHSLKN
+13 
-20 SGRAQCSPRVMNPAM
+20 MNPS
-35 NPYSNPAGHPA
+35 NNPAGHPA
-46 SNTAAPNGCP
+46 NNPAALNGCP
-56 PRAAQGVNQPGA
+56 LRAAQGVNQPGA
-68 QNTGIQNTGVQ
+68 QNTGVQNTG
-79 NTRAHSLPALLIPED
+79 AHSLPALLIPED

-118 LGGFSAGFS
+118 LGGFSGGFS
-127 AGPSNGFSAG
+127 AGF
-137 LEKTVEK
+137 EK
-144 AGERPPTEGVVAAGS
+144 AEERPPAEGVAAAGS

-195 RQGNA
+195 HLGNT
-200 RGHAWGNASAEG
+200 NAEG
-212 ADADGTNVTKP
+212 TGAGGTNVMKP

-229 TVQPAPTS
+229 TVQPAPAS

-259 ELYGLGVLDLLLDE
+259 ELYGLGALDLLLDE

-364 EHPTLAQ
+364 ERPTLAQ

-378 DESTAAYLR
+378 DEATAAYLC

-414 GLCTPQERLILLED
+414 GLCRPQERLILLED
-428 TPELTPQHEQVIALK
+428 TPELAPQHEQVIALK

-547 RIEGIYS
+547 RIEGVYS

-564 YLQVRRI
+564 YLQVRCI

>member
-1 MDISGCERSYPQ
+1 
-13 NAHSLKN
+13 
-20 SGRAQCSPRVMNPAM
+20 MNPS
-35 NPYSNPAGHPA
+35 NNPAEHTA
-46 SNTAAPNGCP
+46 SNTANPNGYP
-56 PRAAQGVNQPGA
+56 TRTAQSPTTQSPTTYA
-68 QNTGIQNTGVQ
+68 PD
-79 NTRAHSLPALLIPED
+79 TRAHSLPALLIPED

-118 LGGFSAGFS
+118 LGGFGGGFS
-127 AGPSNGFSAG
+127 AGFGNGFSG
-137 LEKTVEK
+137 ELEKV
-144 AGERPPTEGVVAAGS
+144 GERPPVEGGTAADS
-159 ANAASAAGGGLLQ
+159 ANTASAAGGGLLQ

-195 RQGNA
+195 QP
-200 RGHAWGNASAEG
+200 GNASAAG
-212 ADADGTNVTKP
+212 AGVVKP
-223 RKFRTK
+223 RKFRAT
-229 TVQPAPTS
+229 TAQPATAS

-247 VNRQTALRYLAA
+247 VNRQTAMRYLAA
-259 ELYGLGVLDLLLDE
+259 ELYGLGALDLLLDE

-364 EHPTLAQ
+364 ERPTLAQ

-378 DESTAAYLR
+378 DEATAAYLR

-428 TPELTPQHEQVIALK
+428 TPELAPQHEQVIALK

-520 LDSRTVALHTATAFE
+520 LDSRTVALHTVTAFE
-535 RIIHLEHRDGRR
+535 RIIHLEHRDGSR
-547 RIEGIYS
+547 RIEGVYS
-554 LHPAT
+554 LHPAVE
-559 QGSEE
+559 GSEE

-571 STGSEVG
+571 SVGSDVG

>member
-1 MDISGCERSYPQ
+1 
-13 NAHSLKN
+13 
-20 SGRAQCSPRVMNPAM
+20 MNPSN
-35 NPYSNPAGHPA
+35 NPGS
-46 SNTAAPNGCP
+46 PNGCP
-56 PRAAQGVNQPGA
+56 PRAVQGVNQPGA
-68 QNTGIQNTGVQ
+68 QNTGVQ
-79 NTRAHSLPALLIPED
+79 NTRTHSLPALLIPED

-108 LRSPQMSAIA
+108 LRSPQMSATA
-118 LGGFSAGFS
+118 L
-127 AGPSNGFSAG
+127 NGFSGGFGGG
-137 LEKTVEK
+137 LNAEFERV
-144 AGERPPTEGVVAAGS
+144 GERTPAEGAIAAGS
-159 ANAASAAGGGLLQ
+159 AAPAGSANTASAADGGLLQ

-195 RQGNA
+195 CPGNA
-200 RGHAWGNASAEG
+200 LVNTLGNALGNASA
-212 ADADGTNVTKP
+212 DGSNAAKL
-223 RKFRTK
+223 RKFRAK
-229 TVQPAPTS
+229 TAPPAPAS

-292 VGINGTTRPVALSL
+292 AGINGTTRPVALSL

-364 EHPTLAQ
+364 ERPTLAQ

-378 DESTAAYLR
+378 DEATAAYLR

-414 GLCTPQERLILLED
+414 RLCTPQERLILLED
-428 TPELTPQHEQVIALK
+428 TPELAPQHEQVIALK

-547 RIEGIYS
+547 CIEGIYS

>member
-1 MDISGCERSYPQ
+1 
-13 NAHSLKN
+13 
-20 SGRAQCSPRVMNPAM
+20 MNPT
-35 NPYSNPAGHPA
+35 SNPANPSGYP
-46 SNTAAPNGCP
+46 T
-56 PRAAQGVNQPGA
+56 RTA
-68 QNTGIQNTGVQ
+68 QNPTTYVQ
-79 NTRAHSLPALLIPED
+79 SPTAQSPSTYAPDTRAHSQPALLIPED

-118 LGGFSAGFS
+118 LGGFGGGLSAGF
-127 AGPSNGFSAG
+127 GNGFGAG
-137 LEKTVEK
+137 AGIEKAVEK
-144 AGERPPTEGVVAAGS
+144 AGERPPAEGGTAAGS
-159 ANAASAAGGGLLQ
+159 ANTASAAGGGLLQ

-195 RQGNA
+195 YP
-200 RGHAWGNASAEG
+200 GNASAAG
-212 ADADGTNVTKP
+212 VGVVKP
-223 RKFRTK
+223 RKFRAK
-229 TVQPAPTS
+229 TAQPAPAS

-259 ELYGLGVLDLLLDE
+259 ELYGLGALDLLLDE

-292 VGINGTTRPVALSL
+292 VGINGTVRHVALSL

-318 LIRRHGGQ
+318 LIRRYGGQ

-364 EHPTLAQ
+364 ERPTLAQ
-371 LQAAGLC
+371 LQATGLC
-378 DESTAAYLR
+378 DEATAAYLR

-428 TPELTPQHEQVIALK
+428 TPELAPQHEQVITLK

-547 RIEGIYS
+547 RIEGVYS
-554 LHPAT
+554 LHPAVE
-559 QGSEE
+559 GSEE

-571 STGSEVG
+571 SVGSDVG

>member
-20 SGRAQCSPRVMNPAM
+20 SGRAQCSPRAMNPAM
-35 NPYSNPAGHPA
+35 KPSNNPGS
-46 SNTAAPNGCP
+46 PNGCP
-56 PRAAQGVNQPGA
+56 PRAVQGVNQPGA
-68 QNTGIQNTGVQ
+68 QNTGVQ
-79 NTRAHSLPALLIPED
+79 NTRTHSLPALLIPED

-108 LRSPQMSAIA
+108 LRSPQMSATA
-118 LGGFSAGFS
+118 L
-127 AGPSNGFSAG
+127 NGFSGGFGGG
-137 LEKTVEK
+137 LNAEFERV
-144 AGERPPTEGVVAAGS
+144 GERTPAEGAIAAGS
-159 ANAASAAGGGLLQ
+159 AAPAGSANTASAADGGLLQ

-195 RQGNA
+195 CPGNA
-200 RGHAWGNASAEG
+200 LVNTLGNALGNASA
-212 ADADGTNVTKP
+212 DGSNAAKL
-223 RKFRTK
+223 RKFRAK
-229 TVQPAPTS
+229 TAPPAPAS

-292 VGINGTTRPVALSL
+292 AGINGTTRPVALSL

-364 EHPTLAQ
+364 ERPTLAQ

-378 DESTAAYLR
+378 DEATAAYLR

-428 TPELTPQHEQVIALK
+428 TPELAPQHEQVIALK

-559 QGSEE
+559 QGSEK

-571 STGSEVG
+571 SVESNVG

>member
-1 MDISGCERSYPQ
+1 
-13 NAHSLKN
+13 
-20 SGRAQCSPRVMNPAM
+20 MNPT
-35 NPYSNPAGHPA
+35 SNPASNPA
-46 SNTAAPNGCP
+46 NPNGYP
-56 PRAAQGVNQPGA
+56 TRTAQSPSTYA
-68 QNTGIQNTGVQ
+68 PD
-79 NTRAHSLPALLIPED
+79 TRAHSLPALLIPED

-118 LGGFSAGFS
+118 LGGFGGGFS
-127 AGPSNGFSAG
+127 AGVSVGFGGGFGGELSGGFSAG
-137 LEKTVEK
+137 VEKTVEN
-144 AGERPPTEGVVAAGS
+144 AGERPPAEGVVAAGG
-159 ANAASAAGGGLLQ
+159 ANIASAAGGGLLQ

-195 RQGNA
+195 QP
-200 RGHAWGNASAEG
+200 GNASAAG
-212 ADADGTNVTKP
+212 AGVVKP
-223 RKFRTK
+223 RKFCAK
-229 TVQPAPTS
+229 TAHPAPAS

-259 ELYGLGVLDLLLDE
+259 ELYGLGALDLLLDE

-292 VGINGTTRPVALSL
+292 VGINGTVRPVALSL

-364 EHPTLAQ
+364 ERPTLAQ

-378 DESTAAYLR
+378 DEATAAYLR

-428 TPELTPQHEQVIALK
+428 TPELAPQHEQVIPLK

-520 LDSRTVALHTATAFE
+520 LGSRTVALHTATAFE

-554 LHPAT
+554 LHPAVE
-559 QGSEE
+559 GSEE

-571 STGSEVG
+571 SVGSEVG